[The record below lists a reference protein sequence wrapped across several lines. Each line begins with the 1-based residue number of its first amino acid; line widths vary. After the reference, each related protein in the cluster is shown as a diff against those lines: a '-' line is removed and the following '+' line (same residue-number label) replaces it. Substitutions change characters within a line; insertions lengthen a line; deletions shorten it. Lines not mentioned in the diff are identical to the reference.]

1 MEKLRLRR
9 IAQAFDSEKAAQI
22 AGLAIEGE
30 NIPEAE
36 SEKMANDCIA
46 HLRRKYL
53 REQERNAR
61 IAIRAAEEQKD
72 ENATRERILEW
83 QDIVR
88 KERQLEHRKLAAK
101 ITAR

>member
-1 MEKLRLRR
+1 
-9 IAQAFDSEKAAQI
+9 
-22 AGLAIEGE
+22 
-30 NIPEAE
+30 
-36 SEKMANDCIA
+36 MANDCIT

-61 IAIRAAEEQKD
+61 IAIRSAEEQKD

-88 KERQLEHRKLAAK
+88 KERQLERRKLAAK